1 MPAGLYIGGTT
12 GFAGKNLLALALA
25 MSFQEEGYRVGF
37 MKPVGFMPR
46 ELEQQMGDEDAV
58 FIQDALG
65 FNAEPDLVTPVLFDE
80 KFKTKSLT
88 QGCSGLMAS
97 IRDAYHTL
105 NRGKDLMLICGS
117 GSFLHA
123 GKYCDVAG
131 LEVAQ
136 TLQAKVIL
144 VDRFFKE
151 FYYDY
156 LVHSKELLGE
166 DMIGAV
172 FNCVPEARQDEIREL
187 IVPLFQR
194 RNIRL
199 LGSIPDDQRLNSLK
213 IKDLA
218 GRLQGKIISAPQ
230 KTDHL
235 VDDFL
240 IGTMQVENFMT
251 HFRKRRNS
259 AVIVG
264 GDRSDLQLVALEGRC
279 PCLILTGNLYPND
292 LILSRSDA
300 LQIPLIVVREDTY
313 TVAKE
318 MEKVLDSSKF
328 REPSLI
334 DYGVK
339 LVKSNLDLAA
349 LKTGLGLNA

>member
-1 MPAGLYIGGTT
+1 MPGLYIGGTT
-12 GFAGKNLLALALA
+12 GFAGKNLLALALGIT
-25 MSFQEEGYRVGF
+25 FKDEGYRVGF

-46 ELEQQMGDEDAV
+46 ELEEQMGDEDAV

-65 FNAEPDLVTPVLFDE
+65 LNDELDLVTPVLFDE
-80 KFKTKSLT
+80 QFTVTSLT
-88 QGCSGLMAS
+88 QGCSGLMETIQSAYQTLHQD
-97 IRDAYHTL
+97 RDI
-105 NRGKDLMLICGS
+105 MLICGS

-136 TLQAKVIL
+136 TLQSKVLL
-144 VDRFFKE
+144 VDRYFKE
-151 FYYDY
+151 FFYDY
-156 LVHSKELLGE
+156 LIRTKELLGE

-172 FNCVPEARQDEIREL
+172 FNCVPENKQEEITKL
-187 IVPLFQR
+187 ITPLFQR
-194 RNIRL
+194 RDIRL

-218 GRLQGKIISAPQ
+218 RRLRGKVISAPQ

-251 HFRKRRNS
+251 HFKKRRNS

-300 LQIPLIVVREDTY
+300 LKIPIIVVREDTY

-339 LVKSNLDLAA
+339 LVKSNLDIAA
-349 LKTGLGLNA
+349 IKKGLGLES

>member
-1 MPAGLYIGGTT
+1 MPGLYIGGTT
-12 GFAGKNLLALALA
+12 GFAGKNLLALTLALT
-25 MSFQEEGYRVGF
+25 FKEDGYRVGF
-37 MKPVGFMPR
+37 MKPVGYMPR
-46 ELEQQMGDEDAV
+46 ELEHQMGDEDAY
-58 FIQDALG
+58 FIQSILNLDDEL
-65 FNAEPDLVTPVLFDE
+65 DLVTPVLFDE
-80 KFKTKSLT
+80 KFKTQTLT
-88 QGCSGLMAS
+88 QDCP
-97 IRDAYHTL
+97 
-105 NRGKDLMLICGS
+105 DLMEKIESAYQTLSQDKDIMIICGS

-123 GKYCDVAG
+123 GKHCDVAG
-131 LEVAQ
+131 LEVSR
-136 TLQAKVIL
+136 TLGTKVIL

-156 LVHSKELLGE
+156 LISSHEQLGS

-172 FNCVPEARQDEIREL
+172 FNCVPSSKIDEAVEL
-187 IVPLFQR
+187 MTPLFQR
-194 RNIRL
+194 KGIDL
-199 LGSIPDDQRLNSLK
+199 LGTIPDDPRLNSHR

-218 GRLQGKIISAPQ
+218 QRLQGKVISAP
-230 KTDHL
+230 KNTDHL
-235 VDDFL
+235 VDNFL

-251 HFRKRRNS
+251 HFKKKRNS

-300 LQIPLIVVREDTY
+300 LEIPIIVVREDTY
-313 TVAKE
+313 NVAKG
-318 MEKVLDSSKF
+318 MEKILNSSKF

-339 LVKSNLDLAA
+339 MIKSNLDIARI
-349 LKTGLGLNA
+349 KQRLGM

>member
-1 MPAGLYIGGTT
+1 MPGLYIGGTT

-25 MSFQEEGYRVGF
+25 MTFKEEGYRVGF

-46 ELEQQMGDEDAV
+46 ELEEQMGDEDAV

-65 FNAEPDLVTPVLFDE
+65 LNDELDLVTPVLFDE
-80 KFKTKSLT
+80 QFTITALT
-88 QGCSGLMAS
+88 QGCSGLMETILSA
-97 IRDAYHTL
+97 HETL
-105 NRGKDLMLICGS
+105 SREKDVMLICGS

-136 TLQAKVIL
+136 TLQSKVIL

-156 LVHSKELLGE
+156 LVRCKELLGE

-172 FNCVPEARQDEIREL
+172 FNCVPEDRQDEIQEL
-187 IVPLFQR
+187 ILPLFQR
-194 RNIRL
+194 RDIRL

-213 IKDLA
+213 IRDLA
-218 GRLQGKIISAPQ
+218 RRLQGKIISAPQ

-251 HFRKRRNS
+251 HFKKRRNS

-300 LQIPLIVVREDTY
+300 LQIPVIVVREDTY
-313 TVAKE
+313 SVAKE

-339 LVKSNLDLAA
+339 LVKSNLDIAA
-349 LKTGLGLNA
+349 LKTGLGLEA